1 MTASANLS
9 GRFIKD
15 NNSNGTANGAT
26 SIDGALPENAEATFH
41 PNSSASLDWSTDEQ
55 SILEDLLS
63 KYSSDTIIVRYAKIA
78 QQLNDKTVRDVALCC
93 KWMTKKGYGK
103 RRKDDQNSLRK
114 NKDKKEKVTASVPR
128 SSQFANRS
136 NGFPHTQPV
145 LSIDNDDGISYKD
158 IGGAT
163 GQLLEQNAQAFDQIS
178 ANFSALKIHEN
189 INLFCQTRNNIL
201 TMLKEIEAKAALP
214 KQMPPFPV
222 KLNEELADSILRQ
235 TSMLMPM
242 PNQS

>member
-9 GRFIKD
+9 GRFIED

-26 SIDGALPENAEATFH
+26 SIDGALLENAVATFH

-78 QQLNDKTVRDVALCC
+78 QQLNDKTVRDVALRC

-103 RRKDDQNSLRK
+103 RGKDDQNSLRK

-145 LSIDNDDGISYKD
+145 LSIDNDDGISYK
-158 IGGAT
+158 GRSHS
-163 GQLLEQNAQAFDQIS
+163 LSLSLYYRER
-178 ANFSALKIHEN
+178 K
-189 INLFCQTRNNIL
+189 
-201 TMLKEIEAKAALP
+201 
-214 KQMPPFPV
+214 
-222 KLNEELADSILRQ
+222 
-235 TSMLMPM
+235 
-242 PNQS
+242 